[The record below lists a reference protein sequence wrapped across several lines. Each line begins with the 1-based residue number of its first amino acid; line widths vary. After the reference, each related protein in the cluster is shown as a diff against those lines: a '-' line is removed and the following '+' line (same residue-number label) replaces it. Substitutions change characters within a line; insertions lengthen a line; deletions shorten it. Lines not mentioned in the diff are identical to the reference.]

1 MFNEVVSLRKENKKN
16 HSNNSNKNKTEKAK
30 QNYTHALVVIPL
42 ESIHETNGKKKI
54 ERGEKKTAITDDVMM
69 F

>member
-1 MFNEVVSLRKENKKN
+1 MFNVVVSLRKENKKN

-42 ESIHETNGKKKI
+42 ESIHETNGKKI